1 MILTRVPNLLN
12 ISEFIVFIVFRSAKR
27 RYEVLD
33 GSKDKGLCLI
43 FDALVHVEGGAERA
57 STAHKISCGTI
68 QIYCAPKKGLRNAL
82 ILLVQKL
89 KA

>member
-33 GSKDKGLCLI
+33 GSKDDSLYFI
-43 FDALVHVEGGAERA
+43 FDALVLVEEGAERA
-57 STAHKISCGTI
+57 SAGHKMSCETI
-68 QIYCAPKKGLRNAL
+68 QL
-82 ILLVQKL
+82 
-89 KA
+89 